1 MLHGNH
7 MLNSLQTNQ
16 PIKASAATTPQ
27 SQFMLTHF
35 QPQATQQQ
43 QQQKTASMTPMTSQR
58 GNNIVKLQRPQSS
71 SQFHKA
77 RKIVNSRGESLQ

>member
-7 MLNSLQTNQ
+7 MLSGLQTNQ

-35 QPQATQQQ
+35 QPQAAQQ
-43 QQQKTASMTPMTSQR
+43 
-58 GNNIVKLQRPQSS
+58 
-71 SQFHKA
+71 
-77 RKIVNSRGESLQ
+77 